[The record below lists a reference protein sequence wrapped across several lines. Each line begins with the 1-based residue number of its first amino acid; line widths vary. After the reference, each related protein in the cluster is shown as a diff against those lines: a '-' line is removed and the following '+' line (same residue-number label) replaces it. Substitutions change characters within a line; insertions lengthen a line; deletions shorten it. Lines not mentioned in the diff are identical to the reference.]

1 MFYKRVGD
9 EVSMKCGVDS
19 NSDIEWKFKG
29 ELIVTIDGRRGTKQK
44 GISSSPFNTKMI

>member
-19 NSDIEWKFKG
+19 NSDIDWKFNDESIFSIKG
-29 ELIVTIDGRRGTKQK
+29 KSGTKRK
-44 GISSSPFNTKMI
+44 GISSSPFNPKMI